1 MTDLFSFFE
10 VQRNTEIT
18 VVAIS
23 LSILLLLPARPGYR
37 RTIITQEAFAQ
48 FNIPLSEEDAKEENG
63 DGLVV
68 EEEEVEEEDTMTATT
83 TTTTTTPTDSFS
95 NLVSR
100 IYLDG
105 GVVPVI
111 DYVPMTLSMRGQTL
125 AIENIDVEETTITDP
140 RQRGILSIIDGQT
153 IYGIVI

>member
-1 MTDLFSFFE
+1 MTDVLFFLE
-10 VQRNTEIT
+10 VKRNIAIT
-18 VVAIS
+18 VAAIS

-48 FNIPLSEEDAKEENG
+48 FNIPLSEEEAKEENG

-83 TTTTTTPTDSFS
+83 TTTTTTTIPTASFS
-95 NLVSR
+95 NMVSR

-105 GVVPVI
+105 GVVSII
-111 DYVPMTLSMRGQTL
+111 DNVPMTLFIRGKHL
-125 AIENIDVEETTITDP
+125 P
-140 RQRGILSIIDGQT
+140 
-153 IYGIVI
+153 